1 MECQVYAWPG
11 SLGSLSLSPTL
22 TATLC
27 SSTPSPFLIFPQLTI
42 ESSFSP
48 PPSST
53 YLIGLYILSTT
64 DVPFRSLHFLFCQE
78 EH

>member
-1 MECQVYAWPG
+1 MPG
-11 SLGSLSLSPTL
+11 LVPLAASALPSRHLL